1 MGNDKSA
8 LTESI
13 VIPGRSVNKKQN
25 YSYWICL
32 LQHSINGKA
41 KENADQLVIEIVKLK
56 PKIELPDKDIDKPHR
71 LGAQQGGSSESRN
84 HYSEDNIF
92 YVNIFKEK
100 KMKKL

>member
-13 VIPGRSVNKKQN
+13 VVPGRYVYKKQN

-41 KENADQLVIEIVKLK
+41 KENADKLVIEIVKLK
-56 PKIELPDKDIDKPHR
+56 LKIELPDKDIDKPHR
-71 LGAQQGGSSESRN
+71 FGAQQGGSSKSRN
-84 HYSEDNIF
+84 HYSEDNMF
-92 YVNIFKEK
+92 YDHIFKEK
-100 KMKKL
+100 ELKKL